1 MFPSL
6 HVAKS
11 CIIIVFQIRTMIYVY
26 SAVNTEELAGL
37 FIELFQMFTVP
48 VEIWREEQVRPEV
61 YTVSDKSN
69 KV

>member
-1 MFPSL
+1 
-6 HVAKS
+6 
-11 CIIIVFQIRTMIYVY
+11 MIYVY